1 MNLNHIALV
10 LSTAVAAAFTVIGA
24 EPVPAPTPTVG
35 AAPSNAPATPAPTE
49 PGARRRGGAGA
60 GPVVVIPPLA
70 SAETVELVPPLD
82 KETGNFKHAPK
93 KTWQDV
99 PGIVVKE
106 GTPRGTVTKF
116 QVPGADSKLFPGN
129 YQRNVWV
136 YVPAGYTEGKELPF
150 MVDHDGSSNA
160 VVQTQL
166 IATMDNFIAQK
177 RLPMMAGVFI
187 APASRSVEYD
197 TVSGKY
203 CEYIENEILPLV
215 EQNAKIKLTKDPEG
229 RGAIGQS
236 SGAAAAFTMAWFHPE
251 LYRRVISYSGSF
263 TRLQR
268 NATYPDGA
276 WGYHQTIIPVAEKK
290 PIRIWMQVG
299 SNDLNNQF
307 GDWRVANNNMAE
319 VLKAKGYEYQYLWSD
334 GARHVEGGVER
345 QTMEEAME
353 WVWKT
358 YKAK

>member
-1 MNLNHIALV
+1 MNLKHVALV
-10 LSTAVAAAFTVIGA
+10 LFTAVTATFTVFGPGSVRA
-24 EPVPAPTPTVG
+24 QAPTEGV
-35 AAPSNAPATPAPTE
+35 APSNAPAASPTG
-49 PGARRRGGAGA
+49 PGAGRRGGGG
-60 GPVVVIPPLA
+60 GPVVVIDPLA
-70 SAETVELVPPLD
+70 SAETVDLAPPLD
-82 KETGNFKHAPK
+82 KMGNFKHAPK
-93 KTWQDV
+93 TTWRDV
-99 PGIVVKE
+99 PGIVVKD
-106 GTPRGTVTKF
+106 GTPRGTVITF
-116 QVPGADSKLFPGN
+116 RVPGADSKLFPGN

-136 YVPAGYTEGKELPF
+136 YIPAGYKEGTELPF
-150 MVDHDGSSNA
+150 MLDHDGSATA

-166 IATMDNFIAQK
+166 IAAMDNLIAEK
-177 RLPMMAGVFI
+177 KIPMMAGVFV

-203 CEYIENEILPLV
+203 CEYLENEILPLV

-236 SGAAAAFTMAWFHPE
+236 SGGAAAFTMAWFHPD

-268 NATYPDGA
+268 NATYPQGA
-276 WGYHQTIIPVAEKK
+276 WEYHQTIIPAAEKK

-299 SNDLNNQF
+299 SDDLNNNF
-307 GDWRVANNNMAE
+307 GDWRIANNNMAE
-319 VLKAKGYEYQYLWSD
+319 ALKAKGYEYQYLWSA
-334 GARHVEGGVER
+334 GAHHVEGGVER
-345 QTMEEAME
+345 QTMQEAME

>member
-1 MNLNHIALV
+1 MNRKHFALA
-10 LSTAVAAAFTVIGA
+10 LSAAMAATFTVIGA
-24 EPVPAPTPTVG
+24 EPAPAPTPTVTPTAG
-35 AAPSNAPATPAPTE
+35 AAPSTAPAAAPAAGRSG
-49 PGARRRGGAGA
+49 GARG
-60 GPVVVIPPLA
+60 GPVVVIAPLA
-70 SAETVELVPPLD
+70 SAETVELVPPLG
-82 KETGNFKHAPK
+82 KPGNFKHAPK
-93 KTWQDV
+93 TTWKDV
-99 PGIVVKE
+99 PGITVKE
-106 GTPRGTVTKF
+106 GTPRGTVTMF
-116 QVPGADSKLFPGN
+116 RVPGADSKLFPGN

-136 YVPAGYTEGKELPF
+136 YVPAGYKEGTELPF
-150 MVDHDGSSNA
+150 MLDHDGSANA

-177 RLPMMAGVFI
+177 KIPVMAGIFV

-203 CEYIENEILPLV
+203 CEYLENEILPLV

-229 RGAIGQS
+229 RGTIGQS

-268 NATYPDGA
+268 NATYPQGA
-276 WGYHQTIIPVAEKK
+276 WEYHQTIIPMSERK

-299 SNDLNNQF
+299 SEDLNNQF
-307 GDWRVANNNMAE
+307 GDWRVANNNMADA
-319 VLKAKGYEYQYLWSD
+319 LKAKGYEYQYLWSE

-358 YKAK
+358 YKPR

>member
-1 MNLNHIALV
+1 MNRKHIALA
-10 LSTAVAAAFTVIGA
+10 LSIAVAATFAAFGA
-24 EPVPAPTPTVG
+24 ELAPAPTLTPSTG
-35 AAPSNAPATPAPTE
+35 AATSNAPATAPVA
-49 PGARRRGGAGA
+49 GRGGQGRG
-60 GPVVVIPPLA
+60 GPVVVIAPLA
-70 SAETVELVPPLD
+70 SAETVELGPPLD
-82 KETGNFKHAPK
+82 KTGNFKHAPK
-93 KTWQDV
+93 TSWKDV
-99 PGIVVKE
+99 PGIAVKD
-106 GTPRGTVTKF
+106 GTPRGTVITF

-136 YVPAGYTEGKELPF
+136 YTPFGYDGDTELPF
-150 MVDHDGSSNA
+150 MVDHDGSATA

-166 IATMDNFIAQK
+166 IAAMDNLIAQK
-177 RLPMMAGVFI
+177 KIPMMAGVFI

-203 CEYIENEILPLV
+203 CEYIENEILPVV
-215 EQNAKIKLTKDPEG
+215 EQNAKIKLTKNPEG

-236 SGAAAAFTMAWFHPE
+236 SGGAAAFTMAWFHPE

-268 NATYPDGA
+268 NATYPQGA
-276 WGYHQTIIPVAEKK
+276 WGYHETIIPAEEKK

-299 SNDLNNQF
+299 SEDLNNNF
-307 GDWRVANNNMAE
+307 GDWRIANNNMAE
-319 VLKAKGYEYQYLWSD
+319 ALKANGYDYQYLWSE
-334 GARHVEGGVER
+334 GAHHVEGGVER

>member
-1 MNLNHIALV
+1 MKQKKIVFALSFAIAA
-10 LSTAVAAAFTVIGA
+10 TFTLFAA
-24 EPVPAPTPTVG
+24 EPPPA
-35 AAPSNAPATPAPTE
+35 SRATPAPTTE
-49 PGARRRGGAGA
+49 AAPAMTPATTRRGGPRG

-82 KETGNFKHAPK
+82 KTGNFKHAPK
-93 KTWQDV
+93 TSWREV
-99 PGIVVKE
+99 PGIEVKE
-106 GTPRGTVTKF
+106 GTPRGTVTMF
-116 QVPGADSKLFPGN
+116 QVPGDDSKLFPGN
-129 YQRNVWV
+129 YQRKVWV
-136 YVPAGYTEGKELPF
+136 YVPAGYQEGTELPF
-150 MVDHDGSSNA
+150 MLDHDGSSNA

-177 RLPMMAGVFI
+177 KIPMMAGVFV

-203 CEYIENEILPLV
+203 CEYLETEILPLV
-215 EQNAKIKLTKDPEG
+215 EQNAKIKLTKNPEG
-229 RGAIGQS
+229 RGTIGQS

-263 TRLQR
+263 TRLKR
-268 NATYPDGA
+268 NETYPEGA
-276 WGYHQTIIPVAEKK
+276 WGYHQTIIPAAEKK

-299 SNDLNNQF
+299 SEDLNNNF
-307 GDWRVANNNMAE
+307 GDWRIANNNMAE
-319 VLKAKGYEYQYLWSD
+319 ALKAKGYEYQYLWSE

>member
-1 MNLNHIALV
+1 MNFKNIAL
-10 LSTAVAAAFTVIGA
+10 LFPAAVAATITILGS
-24 EPVPAPTPTVG
+24 EPVVAQTPDAG
-35 AAPSNAPATPAPTE
+35 AAASNAPAATTPTAP
-49 PGARRRGGAGA
+49 GGGRRGGGGN
-60 GPVVVIPPLA
+60 GPLVVIPPLA
-70 SAETVELVPPLD
+70 SAETVEVAPPLD
-82 KETGNFKHAPK
+82 KTGNFKIAPK
-93 KTWQDV
+93 TSWRDV

-106 GTPRGTVTKF
+106 GTPRGTVTMF
-116 QVPGADSKLFPGN
+116 RVPGADSKLFPGN

-136 YVPAGYTEGKELPF
+136 YVPAGYKEGMELPF
-150 MVDHDGSSNA
+150 MLDHDGSATA

-166 IATMDNFIAQK
+166 IATMDNLIAEK
-177 RLPMMAGVFI
+177 KIPIMAGVFV

-203 CEYIENEILPLV
+203 CEYLENEILPLV

-229 RGAIGQS
+229 RGTIGQS
-236 SGAAAAFTMAWFHPE
+236 SGGAAAFTMAWFHPD

-268 NATYPDGA
+268 NATYPQGA
-276 WGYHQTIIPVAEKK
+276 WEYHQTIVPAAEKK

-299 SNDLNNQF
+299 SDDLNNNF
-307 GDWRVANNNMAE
+307 GDWRIANNNMAE
-319 VLKAKGYEYQYLWSD
+319 ALKAKGYDYQYLWSE
-334 GARHVEGGVER
+334 GAHHVEGGVER
-345 QTMEEAME
+345 QTIEEAME